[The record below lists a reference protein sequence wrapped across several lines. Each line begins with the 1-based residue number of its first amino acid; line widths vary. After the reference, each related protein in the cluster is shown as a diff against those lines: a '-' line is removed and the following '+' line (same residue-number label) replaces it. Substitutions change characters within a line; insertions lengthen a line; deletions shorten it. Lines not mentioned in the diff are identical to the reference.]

1 MGGTYRQHRARA
13 AAAASSAAGRLG
25 SELNRPHG
33 GTRQARVS
41 DLELAEPRAGDG
53 DRFGSDRPQAFCS
66 ACACA
71 AALQVTAPNSVVRRR
86 CVLRAE
92 REPNAD
98 LARVNLAGIL
108 RDGDQIH
115 VPELLATEEVI
126 LPDDLPTPSGGTIV
140 YINTAPFCIG
150 TQK

>member
-1 MGGTYRQHRARA
+1 MGGNYRQHRARA
-13 AAAASSAAGRLG
+13 AEAASSAAGRLE

-53 DRFGSDRPQAFCS
+53 DRFGSDRLQAFCS

-71 AALQVTAPNSVVRRR
+71 AALQVTAPNSVARRR

-92 REPNAD
+92 RFPYTG
-98 LARVNLAGIL
+98 RGKI
-108 RDGDQIH
+108 
-115 VPELLATEEVI
+115 VPS
-126 LPDDLPTPSGGTIV
+126 PGW
-140 YINTAPFCIG
+140 
-150 TQK
+150 